1 MALLLCLVC
10 FRDLVNGFTVFFL
23 LPCRALNCIRF
34 ILHVPGGIL
43 GDCPLGNFSALYMH
57 SILWSIILTT
67 KNKASRPLPEPATE
81 TNRNAAAVV

>member
-23 LPCRALNCIRF
+23 LSPRALNCIRF

-43 GDCPLGNFSALYMH
+43 GDCPLGNFSALYMYMYLYFVVYNSYNKKQSIQGH
-57 SILWSIILTT
+57 S
-67 KNKASRPLPEPATE
+67 
-81 TNRNAAAVV
+81 